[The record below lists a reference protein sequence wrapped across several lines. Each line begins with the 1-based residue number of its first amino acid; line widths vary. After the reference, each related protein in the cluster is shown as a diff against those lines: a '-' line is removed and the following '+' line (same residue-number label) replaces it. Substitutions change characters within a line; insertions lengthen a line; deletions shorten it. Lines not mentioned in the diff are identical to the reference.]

1 MVTACAQPKACVLTL
16 GPGFVMYRMSA
27 EFARVPYVEV
37 PLAED
42 FQIDLTATLAA
53 IAKHRPS
60 IIFIAYPNNPT
71 GSLFRRQDIDA
82 VIEASDG
89 LVVIDEAYE
98 AFSPDSYLKDLK
110 RSPRLLLLRTLS
122 KVGLAGIRL
131 GYLIGAKALI
141 AEFDKVRPP
150 YNLNVL
156 SQCAAQFALEHSE
169 VLRQQADI
177 LIEQRAWLSRELSM
191 RAGVTV
197 FDSKA
202 NFLLFR
208 LDAPEADAAARVFAG
223 VRSNGVLI
231 KNVSAAHAL
240 LRNCL
245 RVTVSTA
252 EENRAFLAAFDH
264 VWPVKASR
272 AA

>member
-1 MVTACAQPKACVLTL
+1 
-16 GPGFVMYRMSA
+16 
-27 EFARVPYVEV
+27 
-37 PLAED
+37 
-42 FQIDLTATLAA
+42 
-53 IAKHRPS
+53 
-60 IIFIAYPNNPT
+60 
-71 GSLFRRQDIDA
+71 
-82 VIEASDG
+82 
-89 LVVIDEAYE
+89 VVIDEAYE

-150 YNLNVL
+150 YNINVL

-169 VLRQQADI
+169 VLKQQADI